1 LKLRN
6 GNDNRKNW
14 ERKKMRTTQKQAN
27 RLEQLDKSQLEEILF
42 KLLKQQKYRNIA
54 VKLIDEEY
62 NFALG
67 EATLKLK

>member
-1 LKLRN
+1 
-6 GNDNRKNW
+6 
-14 ERKKMRTTQKQAN
+14 MRTTQKQAD
-27 RLEQLDKSQLEEILF
+27 RLEQLDKSQLEKILF

>member
-1 LKLRN
+1 
-6 GNDNRKNW
+6 
-14 ERKKMRTTQKQAN
+14 MRTTQKQAN
-27 RLEQLDKSQLEEILF
+27 RLEQLDKSQLEKILF
-42 KLLKQQKYRNIA
+42 KLLKQQKHRNIT